1 MNKEL
6 EVRELKLSDKE
17 EVVELTSG
25 IWDGRDY
32 IPDLYEE
39 WVNDGGFICGTIDG
53 QIIALAKHT
62 WHDDDVLWLE
72 GLRVHPDHHEEGYG
86 RAMIKGQME
95 FIEDMDYQ
103 AVRFLTSGDK
113 TSVKK
118 VVEDLG
124 FEIKKRYD
132 YLRLNDEDL
141 ENIDPPTDQEIKRV
155 QQEKNVD
162 DVIDFVKDSQELKDY
177 AGLYIEHWT
186 AYTMD
191 ETLIKDRVKN
201 GYCYS
206 VRNKESGKI
215 EALIFLQVH
224 ELYGSLSATFAC
236 GDQEALEELFRF
248 GIKECVSKG
257 YDRFR
262 MKTASDNVIETA
274 KNVGFSYSDHHDCT
288 IVYEYRKDR

>member
-6 EVRELKLSDKE
+6 KVRELKLSDTE
-17 EVVELTSG
+17 EVVELTSS

-39 WVNDGGFICGTIDG
+39 WVNDGGFICGTVDG
-53 QIIALAKHT
+53 EIIALAKHT
-62 WHDDDVLWLE
+62 WHNDDVLWLE
-72 GLRVHPDHHEEGYG
+72 GLRVHTDHHEKGYG

-95 FIEDMDYQ
+95 YIDNMDYQ
-103 AVRFLTSGDK
+103 AVRFLTSDDN
-113 TSVKK
+113 TPVKK

-124 FEIKKRYD
+124 FEVKKRYD
-132 YLRLNDEDL
+132 YLRLNDDDL
-141 ENIDPPTDQEIKRV
+141 EDIESPLDQEIQMVR
-155 QQEKNVD
+155 QEKNVD

-186 AYTMD
+186 AYPMD
-191 ETLIKDRVKN
+191 ESLIKDRVEN

-206 VRNKESGKI
+206 VRNEETGKI
-215 EALIFLQVH
+215 QALIFLQVH
-224 ELYGSLSATFAC
+224 EEYGSLSATFAC
-236 GDQEALEELFRF
+236 GDQDALERLFKF
-248 GIKECVSKG
+248 GINECVSKG

-262 MKTASDNVIETA
+262 MKTASDNVIEA
-274 KNVGFSYSDHHDCT
+274 SKNVGFSYSDHHDCT